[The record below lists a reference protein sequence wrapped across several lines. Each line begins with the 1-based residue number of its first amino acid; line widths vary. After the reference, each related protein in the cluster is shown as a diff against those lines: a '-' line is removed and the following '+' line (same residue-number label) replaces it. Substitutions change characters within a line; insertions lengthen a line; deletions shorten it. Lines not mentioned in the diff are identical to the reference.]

1 MPGPGATMT
10 PDDINEL
17 TARLAARPQDPDALA
32 EAHGVGLADPAAYAA
47 LLERVAEA
55 SRTEAL
61 AAHWLTQA
69 AIVCVETLHDPK
81 RAARLLRSAV
91 ERAPKNEKASSLLE
105 LVYRENGKRKALATF
120 LERRADSLAELSGVE
135 PDLLARAVALYLT
148 SAGIWRDAPLERI
161 EHALD
166 LFERAVE
173 LDPSSLD
180 AIRGARSLQL
190 AIGNV
195 AEAVKL
201 FEAERAIS
209 SSGPVKAALYRQES
223 ELRSNA
229 GDGPGASA
237 ALRFARRLDGGDP
250 ALAEDL
256 ARSILGRVEQGEDVP
271 VDERLE
277 GAEIFATLA
286 TPLPDAEALPLWLS
300 VLDLQPAH
308 DVALEKAAS
317 LLEAQ
322 GQLASAVARWAAC
335 LREAPEGARAS
346 AIRGKLGPAYETL
359 GRIVDA
365 IDVTVPLAASGDA
378 AAEARLLA
386 LYERGDRTDALV
398 ASLEQQ
404 VAKLPAPQKIAKLH
418 EIARLC
424 IAKGRE
430 PKALEKHLE
439 VLAMDAANGVSLP
452 WVEQH
457 LRETNEDAELCKVL
471 LRAARAPATPVAAR
485 KRCVR
490 EAAMLAEKVGDL
502 DGAIRSWKQ
511 VGDLDRQDPE
521 VRTELARLYERAE
534 QWDDLVALLVTGP
547 DGENG
552 SESAIARL
560 KRVAKIQEESEGDVL
575 AAAATWRRIA
585 ALSSGDVEA
594 LRAAARLFERG
605 DKPALAAEVLRTG
618 VSSVAEPA
626 ARAQMHQ
633 DLGRLFEGVGEL
645 ASAADAYISAADLDA
660 TAATLEAAERCFVAA
675 RRPRQAALAV
685 ARRAELE
692 LEPSA
697 KAELLVREA
706 ELLSEAQDPAEAL
719 ARLERATDLDP
730 ACEKAAALLE
740 RQYLAA
746 RRFDELV
753 ALLLRRAEREQREAR
768 IALRK
773 RAADVAE
780 RLGHD
785 SAAAGG
791 ILRQVLADGE
801 DAEALGWLAR
811 EAERE
816 GAVDEAFALLG
827 RLGAVAVEPA
837 ERTRI
842 ALDEARLVA
851 DGLGDVEGAI
861 ARYERVLSDLDP
873 TSRAALDALAALEE
887 KRGNP
892 HGVAAALERGLDLAD
907 GPERTRE
914 LSMRLADLWEGALDD
929 PARALVHLERVAEL
943 APSDPALRIR
953 LAGLHE
959 RLRHFELAASLLGS
973 VLAAERDP
981 AASASAAR
989 RLAAL
994 QATELGEPA
1003 SALATLLGPA
1013 DAGDEAC
1020 RAAYVELGDRLDRK
1034 EAVAVKLEEWSGA
1047 ITVLSERTEALRGAF
1062 QRFLEI
1068 GRVADAARVVRILA
1082 SAGSVD
1088 RALGMQLATAAIAA
1102 ADPPSLAAAHELA
1115 VAGLQG
1121 PARAGELVRQAEEL
1135 ARAGSEPAAA
1145 VRHGEAGLAEL
1156 PCADAEPLL
1165 VRLASLLAEPEP
1177 IVDLYERHAD
1187 SAGSRSDRAVSLGR
1201 AAQVAAERGLH
1212 DRAVRALEAA
1222 IASAGDDATLAH
1234 LERAAIETDAHRGDC
1249 AMRGAFAGLLA
1260 SSAGPGD
1267 VEPRRVALLRRAAVI
1282 AYRDLGDLERA
1293 FRWLGDALSA
1303 RVEAAL
1309 ESHER
1314 AIDAQTEELRRV
1326 ETRLRALTGLL
1337 EGRLGQASG
1346 PDVVAEAA
1354 RSWPDVPT
1362 KRAARVVREALSEP
1376 GPLSRGAATPRTP
1389 RSRFERPSS
1398 TGLPA
1403 PRSAG
1408 RTAMPASEPVVG
1420 PGARRAPPPSP
1431 PAAKPDSRPR
1441 PSLETVRAE
1450 RRPSAEPPFRTPPPG
1465 ALPTPAGGLG
1475 SAAPAP
1481 LVSKAAA
1488 SWPPESAAATSTRL
1502 SRDEL
1507 IDDLFEAIPGLL
1519 LCEDAFL
1526 GAEFI
1531 VELALRELG
1540 CSIALVH
1547 LYDINRREFVVAAA
1561 GFSGTAWET
1570 PPDLHR
1576 LREAES
1582 DPLLAEAMR
1591 SDEAIVVPNASS
1603 DGRAIGRR
1611 WLRLERLPRTIV
1623 CFGVRLAGRY
1633 LGAIELVDPLD
1644 EGPFTE
1650 SDAYAIAY
1658 LGEHF
1663 ADFLAARGILVD
1675 RPASDRA

>member
-69 AIVCVETLHDPK
+69 AIVCVETLRDPK

-120 LERRADSLAELSGVE
+120 LERRADALAELSAVE
-135 PDLLARAVALYLT
+135 PDLVARAVALYLT

-237 ALRFARRLDGGDP
+237 ALRFARRLDSGHP
-250 ALAEDL
+250 SIAEDL

-271 VDERLE
+271 AEERLE

-335 LREAPEGARAS
+335 LREQPEGARAS
-346 AIRGKLGPAYETL
+346 AIRGKLGPAYEML

-424 IAKGRE
+424 VAKGRE

-439 VLAMDAANGVSLP
+439 VLAMDAANGTSLP

-457 LRETNEDAELCKVL
+457 LRETNEEAELCKVL

-511 VGDLDRQDPE
+511 VGDLDRQDAE

-547 DGENG
+547 DGEDG

-560 KRVAKIQEESEGDVL
+560 KRVAKIQEESEGDVI

-585 ALSSGDVEA
+585 ALLPGDVEA

-626 ARAQMHQ
+626 ARAQLHQ
-633 DLGRLFEGVGEL
+633 ELGRLFEGVGEL

-697 KAELLVREA
+697 KADLLVREA
-706 ELLSEAQDPAEAL
+706 ELLSEAEDPAEAL

-740 RQYLAA
+740 RHYLAA

-780 RLGHD
+780 RLGRD
-785 SAAAGG
+785 SAGAGG

-861 ARYERVLSDLDP
+861 ARYERVLGDLDP
-873 TSRAALDALAALEE
+873 TSRTALDALAALEE

-914 LSMRLADLWEGALDD
+914 LSMRLADLWEGPLDD
-929 PARALVHLERVAEL
+929 PSRALVHLERVAEL
-943 APSDPALRIR
+943 GPADPAIRMR

-994 QATELGEPA
+994 QATELGQPV

-1047 ITVLSERTEALRGAF
+1047 ITALSERTEALRGAF
-1062 QRFLEI
+1062 QRFLDI
-1068 GRVADAARVVRILA
+1068 GRVADAARVVRTLA

-1088 RALGMQLATAAIAA
+1088 RALGMQLATAAIVA

-1187 SAGSRSDRAVSLGR
+1187 RAGSRSDRAVALGR

-1222 IASAGDDATLAH
+1222 IASAGDDATLAQ
-1234 LERAAIETDAHRGDC
+1234 LERAAIETDAHRGDH

-1260 SSAGPGD
+1260 SSANGPGD

-1314 AIDAQTEELRRV
+1314 VIAAQTEELRRV
-1326 ETRLRALTGLL
+1326 ETRLRALTDLL
-1337 EGRLGQASG
+1337 EDRLGPAPG
-1346 PDVVAEAA
+1346 PDAVAEAA
-1354 RSWPDVPT
+1354 RSWPEPAT
-1362 KRAARVVREALSEP
+1362 KRPGRGAREAPAEP
-1376 GPLSRGAATPRTP
+1376 GPPPRGAATPRTP
-1389 RSRFERPSS
+1389 RPRFERPSS

-1403 PRSAG
+1403 SRLAA
-1408 RTAMPASEPVVG
+1408 RTAIPASEPVAG
-1420 PGARRAPPPSP
+1420 PGSRRAPPPAP
-1431 PAAKPDSRPR
+1431 PAAKPDLR
-1441 PSLETVRAE
+1441 PSPPSETAR
-1450 RRPSAEPPFRTPPPG
+1450 AEPPFRTPPPG
-1465 ALPTPAGGLG
+1465 PLSTPASGRG
-1475 SAAPAP
+1475 SAPP
-1481 LVSKAAA
+1481 LVSGAVA
-1488 SWPPESAAATSTRL
+1488 SWPPESAPATSTRL

-1570 PPDLHR
+1570 PPDLDR

-1591 SDEAIVVPNASS
+1591 SDDAIVVRDASS
-1603 DGRAIGRR
+1603 DRRAIGRR

-1644 EGPFTE
+1644 DGPFTE

-1658 LGEHF
+1658 LGQHF